1 MAANANLTGLSRR
14 HGVKVGAGSVLSVEE
29 VALAVGQE
37 IGHGSVKSAAR
48 MNRAVVLF
56 VEKVEQANRLVET
69 GITVG
74 GQFVQVTPLMQPAAR
89 ITLSNVPPFISDE
102 FLEREL
108 SRHGKLVSPIRKL
121 MSGCRSPLL
130 RHVVSHRRQEG
141 HLARACPNPPSRTRW
156 RRNPPLP
163 QPPAPRPVPAARR
176 RRCGAEGDLAAPDGA
191 EMEPKAEGTRS
202 ECVRVTEVSGA
213 RENVEMVVEVTGES
227 GEAGKEMDPTGV
239 AFEVLGG
246 LGETGEGEMS
256 EISELGEV
264 GEMGDMGETGE
275 QGVAVG
281 DMGQETGKMAG
292 ELGVGGMSTGEQG
305 EVSVSTGE
313 LGEGGAGTS
322 EGSGGVSE
330 WRPAPAKRRRKQ
342 KNVMNDG
349 GDRKAGRLEDAAA
362 ATDNSDQEYMSDAS
376 ELSNTVADSE
386 RDDLYPPSR
395 IKNFLMKTKGMRA
408 LIWGV
413 TSPTSSSSSSQP
425 VIGSDTEWCRT

>member
-1 MAANANLTGLSRR
+1 
-14 HGVKVGAGSVLSVEE
+14 
-29 VALAVGQE
+29 
-37 IGHGSVKSAAR
+37 
-48 MNRAVVLF
+48 
-56 VEKVEQANRLVET
+56 
-69 GITVG
+69 
-74 GQFVQVTPLMQPAAR
+74 
-89 ITLSNVPPFISDE
+89 
-102 FLEREL
+102 
-108 SRHGKLVSPIRKL
+108 

-130 RHVVSHRRQEG
+130 RHVVYHRRQVHMILNNRAEEFNYSFVVRVDDFDYVLFATSSALKCFNCGEEG
-141 HLARACPNPPSRTRW
+141 HLARACPSRAV
-156 RRNPPLP
+156 PDAVAAEPI
-163 QPPAPRPVPAARR
+163 PAARR

-191 EMEPKAEGTRS
+191 EMEPKAEGKRS

-246 LGETGEGEMS
+246 LGETGEGMS

-281 DMGQETGKMAG
+281 DVGQETGKMAG

-305 EVSVSTGE
+305 E
-313 LGEGGAGTS
+313 GGAGTS
-322 EGSGGVSE
+322 EGSGGVPE

-342 KNVMNDG
+342 KNGMNDG

-362 ATDNSDQEYMSDAS
+362 ATDTSDQEYMSDAS

-386 RDDLYPPSR
+386 RDDLYPPSM
-395 IKNFLMKTKGMRA
+395 IKNFLTRTKGMRGPDLGSYFPDKLLFIQSA
-408 LIWGV
+408 GHWIKHRAASDLTDPEIFRLRKHMGKARKQLRELSNKS
-413 TSPTSSSSSSQP
+413 TSL
-425 VIGSDTEWCRT
+425 